1 MCPDWSIGPC
11 SWHKS
16 LGTTSVSGV
25 SLISIIDLGLI
36 RWIGGKQSACNAGDT
51 GDVCKL
57 LFFLTTPLSWED
69 PLEEEMTTHCSI
81 LALRIPWTEEPGGL
95 QSTGSQRV
103 GHDWPAEHGGID
115 SSLPLVES
123 SLALTAEEDRYPKSQ
138 TGYRRVH
145 C

>member
-1 MCPDWSIGPC
+1 M
-11 SWHKS
+11 
-16 LGTTSVSGV
+16 

-95 QSTGSQRV
+95 QSTGSQRFNIRKPRKV
-103 GHDWPAEHGGID
+103 YQHM
-115 SSLPLVES
+115 S
-123 SLALTAEEDRYPKSQ
+123 
-138 TGYRRVH
+138 
-145 C
+145 